1 MNLPAS
7 TRALVTNRPFVTLLA
22 ARTLSVLGMSFAP
35 VALAFGILQLP
46 GADAGTLS
54 LVLVAHTSPLVVFM
68 LVGGVVADRYPR
80 ATVMLSGQLLSALGW
95 AAIGVM
101 LLTGYAPVWLLCVAA
116 AVTGLAG
123 AAMYP
128 ALNGIIPDLVP
139 VPERQQANAW
149 LGMGASSAR
158 LVGLVSGGAVVVLL
172 GGGWAMVVSGTLY
185 LAAALLTLTL
195 PRIVS
200 TLASATE
207 SPLRQLAEGWR
218 EFRSRQ
224 WLWVVVLQ
232 WSVMIMMLQA
242 AHGVFGPVVAES
254 ELGGAAAWTTLL
266 AAEAMGAMV
275 GVAIALAWKPQR
287 PILMATLLTA
297 TAGFPSLLLGVEA
310 PFAAVAVAF
319 FALGIGFE
327 LFGVWWMT
335 TMQNEVPAESI
346 SRVSSYD
353 ALGSLMLGPVGLAL
367 AGPVTVAFGVHPAL
381 VGAGLISLATT
392 ALALLS
398 PEIRQLRARAPRA
411 AAKPGAT
418 DLVTAA

>member
-54 LVLVAHTSPLVVFM
+54 LVLVAQTAPLVVFM

-80 ATVMLSGQLLSALGW
+80 AAVMLTGQLLSALGW

-101 LLTGYAPVWLLCVAA
+101 LLTGFAPVWLLCLAA
-116 AVTGLAG
+116 AVAGVAG

-139 VPERQQANAW
+139 VSERQQANAW

-172 GGGWAMVVSGTLY
+172 GGGWAMVVAGTLY
-185 LAAALLTLTL
+185 VAAAVFSLAL
-195 PRIVS
+195 PRIVD
-200 TLASATE
+200 TLADAAE
-207 SPLRQLAEGWR
+207 SPLRQLADGWH

-242 AHGVFGPVVAES
+242 AHGVFGPVVAEA

-266 AAEAMGAMV
+266 AAEAIGAIV
-275 GVAIALAWKPQR
+275 GVAIALAWKPRR
-287 PILMATLLTA
+287 PILVATLLTA
-297 TAGFPSLLLGVEA
+297 FAGFPALLLGASA
-310 PFAAVAVAF
+310 PLPAVAVAF

-353 ALGSLMLGPVGLAL
+353 ALGSLMLGPIGLAL
-367 AGPVTVAFGVHPAL
+367 AGPATVAFGVHPSL
-381 VGAGLISLATT
+381 VVAGLISLSTT

-398 PEIRQLRARAPRA
+398 PDIRQLRARTAEPA
-411 AAKPGAT
+411 GQPEPA
-418 DLVTAA
+418 DLVPAV